1 MASSSGPALNEE
13 LQCPICMEEFPDPVT
28 TPCGHNFC
36 RTCLTN
42 TQTCFCPFCKER
54 SSKILDLESNTAQ
67 RLTEVMQNFKEKLDL
82 GESKVFCDF
91 CDERKQKAVKSCL
104 MCQSSYCDDH
114 LEPHRRVP
122 RLKKHKLINAVENL
136 EDYICQKHERPL
148 EMFCRD
154 DQTRVCLFCTEGDHR
169 THNTVP
175 IEEESQEEKLVQT
188 DKQQMIQDK
197 MKENQE
203 SEHSVELR
211 KASSSE
217 VESAARALIEVLARG
232 LAASSS
238 GGTSSTRENVRL
250 SEASDNT
257 PLPTLPEPE
266 NRVRQA
272 LKRQFSSM
280 FRTESDQPR
289 GKKPFSLAKP
299 VNVKKTDFQI
309 DVLSKQTLFTPKKDE
324 DLELLHAGL
333 GKRLLSFP
341 DNFKHSEIVTLL
353 EEEFPKLKTLQG
365 GWMFYKSTGNSG
377 RRKLTLIPTDSDG
390 YSTRLLK
397 SVSKNGKNMLFAV
410 PLQEQLSIEP
420 LPYDA
425 VEFAKMPLSNCMKCG
440 KKIPLPLLPLHIEE
454 CNTTETESVND
465 VILHEEHDDEIVSGA
480 TDQPSPLYKELE
492 EPSEESVND
501 MILHEE
507 LDDEI
512 VSGATDQPSPIYTEL
527 EEPSEIC
534 PICQISFPADVL
546 PYHASM
552 CGEGERSFS
561 DSDSPSTSTR
571 HELPGP
577 SMAQSYTSLSAAW
590 KYETDPLK
598 ASQMFRAELLSE
610 NRFCPSMSLM
620 INQFDTVDEQD
631 RTLISF
637 YKKNS
642 TNWSAPLRCS
652 LIGDEAVGTG
662 VNRHIFSMIMQ
673 KLKTGFSLN
682 LGSAATTLFEG
693 EKNHRVPSA
702 SVVLR
707 DSNLFQ
713 MAGRMIGHSFIHG
726 GPCLSG
732 LSLPVVILLTGGSAD
747 SAASALTLQ
756 DCPDL
761 DHRETIRLLKK
772 TKLTEEERTRLSEL
786 CLFWDLPVPSS
797 TNRDW
802 LFQQLL
808 SHAVIGRVKSQI
820 KDLRKGIKE
829 TGIWP
834 LLSQRHD
841 MQRIVFP
848 RDSVMEHY
856 ITDSPSKN

>member
-1 MASSSGPALNEE
+1 
-13 LQCPICMEEFPDPVT
+13 
-28 TPCGHNFC
+28 
-36 RTCLTN
+36 
-42 TQTCFCPFCKER
+42 
-54 SSKILDLESNTAQ
+54 
-67 RLTEVMQNFKEKLDL
+67 
-82 GESKVFCDF
+82 
-91 CDERKQKAVKSCL
+91 
-104 MCQSSYCDDH
+104 
-114 LEPHRRVP
+114 
-122 RLKKHKLINAVENL
+122 
-136 EDYICQKHERPL
+136 
-148 EMFCRD
+148 
-154 DQTRVCLFCTEGDHR
+154 
-169 THNTVP
+169 
-175 IEEESQEEKLVQT
+175 
-188 DKQQMIQDK
+188 
-197 MKENQE
+197 
-203 SEHSVELR
+203 
-211 KASSSE
+211 
-217 VESAARALIEVLARG
+217 
-232 LAASSS
+232 
-238 GGTSSTRENVRL
+238 
-250 SEASDNT
+250 
-257 PLPTLPEPE
+257 
-266 NRVRQA
+266 
-272 LKRQFSSM
+272 M

-465 VILHEEHDDEIVSGA
+465 MILHEEHDDEIVSGA
-480 TDQPSPLYKELE
+480 TDQPSPL
-492 EPSEESVND
+492 
-501 MILHEE
+501 
-507 LDDEI
+507 
-512 VSGATDQPSPIYTEL
+512 YTEL

-577 SMAQSYTSLSAAW
+577 STAQSYTSLSAAW

-642 TNWSAPLRCS
+642 TNWSAPLICS

-673 KLKTGFSLN
+673 KL
-682 LGSAATTLFEG
+682 
-693 EKNHRVPSA
+693 
-702 SVVLR
+702 
-707 DSNLFQ
+707 
-713 MAGRMIGHSFIHG
+713 
-726 GPCLSG
+726 
-732 LSLPVVILLTGGSAD
+732 
-747 SAASALTLQ
+747 
-756 DCPDL
+756 
-761 DHRETIRLLKK
+761 
-772 TKLTEEERTRLSEL
+772 
-786 CLFWDLPVPSS
+786 
-797 TNRDW
+797 
-802 LFQQLL
+802 
-808 SHAVIGRVKSQI
+808 
-820 KDLRKGIKE
+820 
-829 TGIWP
+829 
-834 LLSQRHD
+834 
-841 MQRIVFP
+841 
-848 RDSVMEHY
+848 
-856 ITDSPSKN
+856 

>member
-13 LQCPICMEEFPDPVT
+13 LQCSICMEVFTDPVT

-42 TQTCFCPFCKER
+42 NQTCFCPFCKER
-54 SSKILDLESNTAQ
+54 SRKILDLESNTAQ
-67 RLTEVMQNFKEKLDL
+67 RLTEVMQNFKEKLNI
-82 GESKVFCDF
+82 GESGVVCDF

-104 MCQSSYCDDH
+104 TCQSSYCDDH
-114 LEPHRRVP
+114 LEPHLRVP
-122 RLKKHKLINAVENL
+122 RLMKHTLINAVENL

-154 DQTRVCLFCTEGDHR
+154 DQTCVCLSCSEGEHR

-175 IEEESQEEKLVQT
+175 IEEESQEKKLGQT
-188 DKQQMIQDK
+188 DMQQMIQDK
-197 MKENQE
+197 MKEIQE

-217 VESAARALIEVLARG
+217 VESAARAFIEVLARG

-238 GGTSSTRENVRL
+238 SGTSSTRENMRL
-250 SEASDNT
+250 SEASGIT
-257 PLPTLPEPE
+257 PLPILPEPE

-272 LKRQFSSM
+272 LKRQFPSM

-289 GKKPFSLAKP
+289 GKKRFSLAKP

-333 GKRLLSFP
+333 GKRLLGFP
-341 DNFKHSEIVTLL
+341 DTFKHNEIVTML

-365 GWMFYKSTGNSG
+365 GWMFYSSG
-377 RRKLTLIPTDSDG
+377 QRKLTLIPTDSDG

-397 SVSKNGKNMLFAV
+397 SVSKNGKNMLYVV

-425 VEFAKMPLSNCMKCG
+425 VEFAKMPLSNCMKCS

-454 CNTTETESVND
+454 CNTTETEYVND
-465 VILHEEHDDEIVSGA
+465 VILPEEEDDEIVSEA
-480 TDQPSPLYKELE
+480 NDQPSPLYTDLE
-492 EPSEESVND
+492 EPS
-501 MILHEE
+501 
-507 LDDEI
+507 
-512 VSGATDQPSPIYTEL
+512 Q
-527 EEPSEIC
+527 IC

-561 DSDSPSTSTR
+561 GSDSPSTSTR
-571 HELPGP
+571 QELPRP
-577 SMAQSYTSLSAAW
+577 STAQSYTSLSAAW
-590 KYETDPLK
+590 KYETDPQK
-598 ASQMFRAELLSE
+598 ASRMFCAELLSQ
-610 NRFCPSMSLM
+610 NSFSPSMSLM
-620 INQFDTVDEQD
+620 INQFDTVDKQD

-637 YKKNS
+637 YKKNNA
-642 TNWSAPLRCS
+642 NWSAPLRCS
-652 LIGDEAVGTG
+652 LIGDAAVGKG

-713 MAGRMIGHSFIHG
+713 MAGRMIGHSFVHG

-772 TKLTEEERTRLSEL
+772 TKLTEEERTRLTEL
-786 CLFWDLPVPSS
+786 CLFWDLPVLSS
-797 TNRDW
+797 TNREW

-808 SHAVIGRVKSQI
+808 SHAVSSVQSVKRLCLSS
-820 KDLRKGIKE
+820 KD
-829 TGIWP
+829 
-834 LLSQRHD
+834 
-841 MQRIVFP
+841 VFN
-848 RDSVMEHY
+848 DGFL
-856 ITDSPSKN
+856 